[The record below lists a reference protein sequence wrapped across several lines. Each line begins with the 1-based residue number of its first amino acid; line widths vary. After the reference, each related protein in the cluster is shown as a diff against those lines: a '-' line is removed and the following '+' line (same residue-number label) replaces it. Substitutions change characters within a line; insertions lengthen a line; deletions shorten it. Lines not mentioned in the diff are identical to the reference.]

1 MSQKNENIEFI
12 EALTTIVIFGAI
24 ADGNISEEE
33 KDTIVSSIGPTSFFR
48 DYRKSLKQLITSTLV
63 SLLQSPNEALENA
76 INVLP
81 EKFRDTA
88 FALATDV
95 VMCDGTFTPSEK
107 ENLILLYEALSIP
120 TMKAQKI
127 MEVMYIKNKGL

>member
-1 MSQKNENIEFI
+1 MSQKNENLELI
-12 EALTTIVIFGAI
+12 EAFTIIVLFGAI

-33 KDTIVSSIGPTSFFR
+33 KDIIVNSIGPTSFFR
-48 DYRKSLKQLITSTLV
+48 GYRKSQKQLITSTLV
-63 SLLQSPNEALENA
+63 YLLQSSNEALESA

-107 ENLILLYEALSIP
+107 DNLVLLYQALSIP
-120 TMKAQKI
+120 PMKAQKI